1 MNTRNTRSNTLE
13 IQEIVEQL
21 NELQTQ
27 QSVLIERL
35 GQLTSA
41 NIPPAEASIPS
52 AEASEASDEPT
63 RTITESGYERDLF
76 PASIPVLIVGQ
87 QVRIKNPRVGQPDR
101 GIITK
106 ITLHRITVQAANGI
120 LVARS
125 PKNLVLLCLGQ
136 EDTSSGSSNPASDHT
151 GYTSNSGHTNA

>member
-1 MNTRNTRSNTLE
+1 MNTRSNTLE

-21 NELQTQ
+21 DKLQTQ
-27 QSVLIERL
+27 QSVLIKRL

-41 NIPPAEASIPS
+41 NGVPPTE
-52 AEASEASDEPT
+52 EASEASDEPT

-125 PKNLVLLCLGQ
+125 PKNLVLLRLGQ
-136 EDTSSGSSNPASDHT
+136 EDTSSGSSNPASNHT

>member
-41 NIPPAEASIPS
+41 NIPS

-76 PASIPVLIVGQ
+76 PASIPVLIIGN
-87 QVRIKNPRVGQPDR
+87 QVRIKNPGVDQPDR

-106 ITLHRITVQAANGI
+106 ITLHRITVQTVNGI
-120 LVARS
+120 LVTRS
-125 PKNLVLLCLGQ
+125 PKNLVLLQ
-136 EDTSSGSSNPASDHT
+136 EDTSSGSSNPTSDHT
-151 GYTSNSGHTNA
+151 EYTSNSGHTNA

>member
-1 MNTRNTRSNTLE
+1 MNTRSNTLE

-21 NELQTQ
+21 DELQTQ

-41 NIPPAEASIPS
+41 NGVPPAE
-52 AEASEASDEPT
+52 EASEASDEPT

-76 PASIPVLIVGQ
+76 PASIPVLIIGN
-87 QVRIKNPRVGQPDR
+87 QVRIKNPGVDQPDR

-106 ITLHRITVQAANGI
+106 ITLHRITVETANGI
-120 LVARS
+120 IVTRS
-125 PKNLVLLCLGQ
+125 PKNLVLL
-136 EDTSSGSSNPASDHT
+136 EDASSGSSNPTSDHT
-151 GYTSNSGHTNA
+151 EYTSYTSNSGHTNA

>member
-1 MNTRNTRSNTLE
+1 MNTWNTRSNTLE
-13 IQEIVEQL
+13 IQEIVAQL
-21 NELQTQ
+21 DELQTQ

-41 NIPPAEASIPS
+41 NGILP

-76 PASIPVLIVGQ
+76 PASIPVLIIGN
-87 QVRIKNPRVGQPDR
+87 QVRIKNPGVGQPDR

-120 LVARS
+120 LIARS
-125 PKNLVLLCLGQ
+125 PKNLVLLCLRQ
-136 EDTSSGSSNPASDHT
+136 EDTSSGSSNPTSDHT
-151 GYTSNSGHTNA
+151 EYTSNSGHTNA

>member
-1 MNTRNTRSNTLE
+1 MNTWNTRSNTLE

-41 NIPPAEASIPS
+41 NIPPAEAS
-52 AEASEASDEPT
+52 EASDEPT

-76 PASIPVLIVGQ
+76 PASIPVLIIGN
-87 QVRIKNPRVGQPDR
+87 QVRIKNPGVGQPDR

-106 ITLHRITVQAANGI
+106 ITLHRITVQADNGI
-120 LVARS
+120 LIARS
-125 PKNLVLLCLGQ
+125 PKNLVLLCLRQ
-136 EDTSSGSSNPASDHT
+136 EDTSSGSSNPTSDHT